1 MSQSCERWTGSGW
14 LPNERGTIFLVIF
27 RRTLSSCW
35 PSQDEPLGAGR
46 RETVAV
52 LFADIV
58 AFTRMAELMAP
69 EDVLAI
75 LREFHT
81 RMTAQIFASGGTVD
95 QYMGDGILAVFGA
108 PAASSDDAASALN
121 CAEMM
126 LETLE
131 RWNHEREEKGDAR
144 LDIGIG
150 LNYGPVVLGDVGSE
164 HGMSF
169 TAIGDTVNTS
179 ARLQVLTRSLKTQLV
194 VGDAV
199 VRAIQAL
206 SPEVAAERIG
216 RLEDLGEHSLRGRA
230 SPVRIWTRKVK
241 QISEA
246 APFGRAFLST
256 KPRSERHSS
265 HWHLHRAHVLVQVV
279 HDPERP
285 DDDQKDDQDAER
297 QRQDVV
303 DVVGPGGDVQEEDQ
317 VHADLSDR
325 QHHQRDRN
333 AGVPNQGR
341 PGDKERHR
349 RQQDRQ
355 AKAYKI
361 ANDAFRDL
369 VASRGLVA
377 GSMVGA
383 AAAAD
388 SRPSSSCA
396 CSEKIDHREDRD
408 PDDVE
413 RVPEQREAEDA
424 TQNVGAIALG
434 EHLRDHRQQP

>member
-1 MSQSCERWTGSGW
+1 MS
-14 LPNERGTIFLVIF
+14 PLVASAKILAVDDEPDFEVLITQRF
-27 RRTLSSCW
+27 RRQIRDQEFEFRFAHHGEEALATLSAEPDIDLMLLDINMPVMDGLTLLSELRERQLEVQAIIVSAYGDMTNLRTAMNRGAFDFVTK
-35 PSQDEPLGAGR
+35 PVDLSDLEITVRKALANVAKLREMDRQRMAAERARNNLSRYFSPNIVELLAAQDEPLGAGR

-58 AFTRMAELMAP
+58 AFTQMAELMAP
-69 EDVLAI
+69 EDVLAM

-108 PAASSDDAASALN
+108 TEASPNDAASALN

-131 RWNHEREEKGDAR
+131 RWNQEREEKGDAR

-206 SPEVAAERIG
+206 SPEVAAERLG

-241 QISEA
+241 QVSEA
-246 APFGRAFLST
+246 APFGALS
-256 KPRSERHSS
+256 
-265 HWHLHRAHVLVQVV
+265 
-279 HDPERP
+279 
-285 DDDQKDDQDAER
+285 
-297 QRQDVV
+297 
-303 DVVGPGGDVQEEDQ
+303 
-317 VHADLSDR
+317 
-325 QHHQRDRN
+325 
-333 AGVPNQGR
+333 
-341 PGDKERHR
+341 
-349 RQQDRQ
+349 
-355 AKAYKI
+355 
-361 ANDAFRDL
+361 
-369 VASRGLVA
+369 
-377 GSMVGA
+377 
-383 AAAAD
+383 
-388 SRPSSSCA
+388 
-396 CSEKIDHREDRD
+396 
-408 PDDVE
+408 
-413 RVPEQREAEDA
+413 
-424 TQNVGAIALG
+424 
-434 EHLRDHRQQP
+434 

>member
-1 MSQSCERWTGSGW
+1 VS
-14 LPNERGTIFLVIF
+14 PLVASAKILAVDDEPDFELLITQRF
-27 RRTLSSCW
+27 RRQIRDQEFEFRFAHHGEEALATLSAEPDIDLMLLDINMPVMDGLTLLSELRERQLEVQAIIVSAYGDMTNLRTAMNRGAFDFVTK
-35 PSQDEPLGAGR
+35 PVDLSDLEITVRKALANVAKLREMDRQRMAAERARNNLSRYFSPNIVELLAAQDEPLGAGR

-58 AFTRMAELMAP
+58 AFTQMAELMAP
-69 EDVLAI
+69 EDVLAM

-108 PAASSDDAASALN
+108 TEASPNDAASALN

-131 RWNHEREEKGDAR
+131 RWNREREEKGDAR

-206 SPEVAAERIG
+206 SPEVAAERLG

-230 SPVRIWTRKVK
+230 NPVRIWTRKVK

-246 APFGRAFLST
+246 APFGALS
-256 KPRSERHSS
+256 
-265 HWHLHRAHVLVQVV
+265 
-279 HDPERP
+279 
-285 DDDQKDDQDAER
+285 
-297 QRQDVV
+297 
-303 DVVGPGGDVQEEDQ
+303 
-317 VHADLSDR
+317 
-325 QHHQRDRN
+325 
-333 AGVPNQGR
+333 
-341 PGDKERHR
+341 
-349 RQQDRQ
+349 
-355 AKAYKI
+355 
-361 ANDAFRDL
+361 
-369 VASRGLVA
+369 
-377 GSMVGA
+377 
-383 AAAAD
+383 
-388 SRPSSSCA
+388 
-396 CSEKIDHREDRD
+396 
-408 PDDVE
+408 
-413 RVPEQREAEDA
+413 
-424 TQNVGAIALG
+424 
-434 EHLRDHRQQP
+434 

>member
-1 MSQSCERWTGSGW
+1 MS
-14 LPNERGTIFLVIF
+14 PLVASAKILAVDDEPDFELLITQRF
-27 RRTLSSCW
+27 RRQIREQEFEFRFAHHGEEALATLSAEPDIDLMLLDINMPVMDGLTLLSELRERQLEVQAIIVSAYGDMTNLRTAMNRGAFDFVTK
-35 PSQDEPLGAGR
+35 PVDLSDLEITVRKALANVAKLREMDRQRMAAERARNNLSRYFSPNIVELLASQDEPLGAGR

-58 AFTRMAELMAP
+58 AFTQMAELMAP
-69 EDVLAI
+69 EDVLAM

-108 PAASSDDAASALN
+108 TAASPDDAASALN

-246 APFGRAFLST
+246 APFGALS
-256 KPRSERHSS
+256 
-265 HWHLHRAHVLVQVV
+265 
-279 HDPERP
+279 
-285 DDDQKDDQDAER
+285 
-297 QRQDVV
+297 
-303 DVVGPGGDVQEEDQ
+303 
-317 VHADLSDR
+317 
-325 QHHQRDRN
+325 
-333 AGVPNQGR
+333 
-341 PGDKERHR
+341 
-349 RQQDRQ
+349 
-355 AKAYKI
+355 
-361 ANDAFRDL
+361 
-369 VASRGLVA
+369 
-377 GSMVGA
+377 
-383 AAAAD
+383 
-388 SRPSSSCA
+388 
-396 CSEKIDHREDRD
+396 
-408 PDDVE
+408 
-413 RVPEQREAEDA
+413 
-424 TQNVGAIALG
+424 
-434 EHLRDHRQQP
+434 

>member
-1 MSQSCERWTGSGW
+1 MS
-14 LPNERGTIFLVIF
+14 PLVASAKILAVDDEPDFELLITQRF
-27 RRTLSSCW
+27 RRQIREQEFEFRFAHHGEEALATLSAEPDIDLMLLDINMPVMDGLTLLSELRERQLEVQAIIVSAYGDMTNLRTAINRGAFDFVTK
-35 PSQDEPLGAGR
+35 PVDLSDLEITVRKALANVAKLREMDRQRMAAERARNNLSRYFSPNIVELLASQDEPLGAGR

-58 AFTRMAELMAP
+58 AFTQMAELMAP
-69 EDVLAI
+69 EDVLAM

-108 PAASSDDAASALN
+108 TAASPDDAASALN

-199 VRAIQAL
+199 VRAIEAL
-206 SPEVAAERIG
+206 SPEVAAERLG

-246 APFGRAFLST
+246 APFGALS
-256 KPRSERHSS
+256 
-265 HWHLHRAHVLVQVV
+265 
-279 HDPERP
+279 
-285 DDDQKDDQDAER
+285 
-297 QRQDVV
+297 
-303 DVVGPGGDVQEEDQ
+303 
-317 VHADLSDR
+317 
-325 QHHQRDRN
+325 
-333 AGVPNQGR
+333 
-341 PGDKERHR
+341 
-349 RQQDRQ
+349 
-355 AKAYKI
+355 
-361 ANDAFRDL
+361 
-369 VASRGLVA
+369 
-377 GSMVGA
+377 
-383 AAAAD
+383 
-388 SRPSSSCA
+388 
-396 CSEKIDHREDRD
+396 
-408 PDDVE
+408 
-413 RVPEQREAEDA
+413 
-424 TQNVGAIALG
+424 
-434 EHLRDHRQQP
+434 

>member
-1 MSQSCERWTGSGW
+1 MS
-14 LPNERGTIFLVIF
+14 PLVASAKILAVDDEPDFELLITQRF
-27 RRTLSSCW
+27 RRQIRDQEFEFRFAHHGEEALATLSAEPDIDLMLLDINMPVMDGLTLLHELRERQLDVQAIIVSAYGDMTNLRTAMNRGAFDFVTK
-35 PSQDEPLGAGR
+35 PVDLRDLEITVRKALANVAKLREMDRQRMAAERARNNLSRYFSPNIVELLAAQDEPLGAGR

-58 AFTRMAELMAP
+58 AFTQMAELMAP
-69 EDVLAI
+69 EDVLAM

-108 PAASSDDAASALN
+108 TAASPNDAASALN

-164 HGMSF
+164 YGMSF
-169 TAIGDTVNTS
+169 TAIGDTVNTA

-194 VGDAV
+194 VGDPV

-206 SPEVAAERIG
+206 SPEIAAERIG

-246 APFGRAFLST
+246 APFGALS
-256 KPRSERHSS
+256 
-265 HWHLHRAHVLVQVV
+265 
-279 HDPERP
+279 
-285 DDDQKDDQDAER
+285 
-297 QRQDVV
+297 
-303 DVVGPGGDVQEEDQ
+303 
-317 VHADLSDR
+317 
-325 QHHQRDRN
+325 
-333 AGVPNQGR
+333 
-341 PGDKERHR
+341 
-349 RQQDRQ
+349 
-355 AKAYKI
+355 
-361 ANDAFRDL
+361 
-369 VASRGLVA
+369 
-377 GSMVGA
+377 
-383 AAAAD
+383 
-388 SRPSSSCA
+388 
-396 CSEKIDHREDRD
+396 
-408 PDDVE
+408 
-413 RVPEQREAEDA
+413 
-424 TQNVGAIALG
+424 
-434 EHLRDHRQQP
+434 

>member
-1 MSQSCERWTGSGW
+1 MS
-14 LPNERGTIFLVIF
+14 PLVASAKILAVDDEPDFELLITQRF
-27 RRTLSSCW
+27 RRQIRDQEFEFRFAHHGEEALATLSAEPDIDLMLLDINMPVMDGLTLLSELRERQLEVQAIIVSAYGDMTNLRTAMNRGAFDFVTK
-35 PSQDEPLGAGR
+35 PVDLSDLEITVRKALANVAKLREMDRQRMAAERARNNLSRYFSPNIVELLASQDEPLGAGR

-58 AFTRMAELMAP
+58 AFTQMAELMAP
-69 EDVLAI
+69 EDVLAM

-108 PAASSDDAASALN
+108 TEASPNDAASALN

-131 RWNHEREEKGDAR
+131 RWNQEREEKGDAR

-206 SPEVAAERIG
+206 SPEVAAERLG

-246 APFGRAFLST
+246 APFGALS
-256 KPRSERHSS
+256 
-265 HWHLHRAHVLVQVV
+265 
-279 HDPERP
+279 
-285 DDDQKDDQDAER
+285 
-297 QRQDVV
+297 
-303 DVVGPGGDVQEEDQ
+303 
-317 VHADLSDR
+317 
-325 QHHQRDRN
+325 
-333 AGVPNQGR
+333 
-341 PGDKERHR
+341 
-349 RQQDRQ
+349 
-355 AKAYKI
+355 
-361 ANDAFRDL
+361 
-369 VASRGLVA
+369 
-377 GSMVGA
+377 
-383 AAAAD
+383 
-388 SRPSSSCA
+388 
-396 CSEKIDHREDRD
+396 
-408 PDDVE
+408 
-413 RVPEQREAEDA
+413 
-424 TQNVGAIALG
+424 
-434 EHLRDHRQQP
+434 

>member
-1 MSQSCERWTGSGW
+1 MDASAKILAVDDEPDFELLITQR
-14 LPNERGTIFLVIF
+14 F
-27 RRTLSSCW
+27 RRQIRDEEFEFRFAHHGEEALKALAAEPDIQLMLLDINMPVMDGLTLLNELHERQLDVQAIIVSAYGDMTNLRTAMNRGAFDFVTKPVDLSDLEITVRKALANVAKMREMDRQRMAAERARNNLSRYFS
-35 PSQDEPLGAGR
+35 PNIVELLASQDEPLGAGR

-58 AFTRMAELMAP
+58 AFTQMAELMAP
-69 EDVLAI
+69 EDVLAM

-108 PAASSDDAASALN
+108 TAASPDDAASALN

-199 VRAIQAL
+199 VRAIEAL
-206 SPEVAAERIG
+206 SPEVAAERLG

-246 APFGRAFLST
+246 APFGALS
-256 KPRSERHSS
+256 
-265 HWHLHRAHVLVQVV
+265 
-279 HDPERP
+279 
-285 DDDQKDDQDAER
+285 
-297 QRQDVV
+297 
-303 DVVGPGGDVQEEDQ
+303 
-317 VHADLSDR
+317 
-325 QHHQRDRN
+325 
-333 AGVPNQGR
+333 
-341 PGDKERHR
+341 
-349 RQQDRQ
+349 
-355 AKAYKI
+355 
-361 ANDAFRDL
+361 
-369 VASRGLVA
+369 
-377 GSMVGA
+377 
-383 AAAAD
+383 
-388 SRPSSSCA
+388 
-396 CSEKIDHREDRD
+396 
-408 PDDVE
+408 
-413 RVPEQREAEDA
+413 
-424 TQNVGAIALG
+424 
-434 EHLRDHRQQP
+434 

>member
-1 MSQSCERWTGSGW
+1 MAASAKILAVDDEPDFELLITQR
-14 LPNERGTIFLVIF
+14 F
-27 RRTLSSCW
+27 RRQIRDQEFEFRFAHHGEEALATLSAEPDIDLMLLDINMPVMDGLTLLNELRERQLDVQAIIVSAYGDMTNLRTAMNRGAFDFVTK
-35 PSQDEPLGAGR
+35 PVDLRDLEITVRKALANVAKLREMDRQRMAAERARNNLSRYFSPNIVELLAAQDEPLGAGR

-69 EDVLAI
+69 EDVLAM

-108 PAASSDDAASALN
+108 TEASPNDAASALN

-164 HGMSF
+164 YGMSF
-169 TAIGDTVNTS
+169 TAIGDTVNTA

-194 VGDAV
+194 VGDPV

-246 APFGRAFLST
+246 APFGALS
-256 KPRSERHSS
+256 
-265 HWHLHRAHVLVQVV
+265 
-279 HDPERP
+279 
-285 DDDQKDDQDAER
+285 
-297 QRQDVV
+297 
-303 DVVGPGGDVQEEDQ
+303 
-317 VHADLSDR
+317 
-325 QHHQRDRN
+325 
-333 AGVPNQGR
+333 
-341 PGDKERHR
+341 
-349 RQQDRQ
+349 
-355 AKAYKI
+355 
-361 ANDAFRDL
+361 
-369 VASRGLVA
+369 
-377 GSMVGA
+377 
-383 AAAAD
+383 
-388 SRPSSSCA
+388 
-396 CSEKIDHREDRD
+396 
-408 PDDVE
+408 
-413 RVPEQREAEDA
+413 
-424 TQNVGAIALG
+424 
-434 EHLRDHRQQP
+434 